1 MLLVVVVVGVRSLP
15 FDIFGNVGYAKKV
28 LRFDNILYLAH
39 KALAAAIAPLM
50 LPSQLSIAWLK
61 GFGKSMFI
69 ILGAKK
75 TRHR

>member
-39 KALAAAIAPLM
+39 KALAAAIAPKWVKPDSKDLEKVCV
-50 LPSQLSIAWLK
+50 L
-61 GFGKSMFI
+61 F
-69 ILGAKK
+69 
-75 TRHR
+75 